1 MTKSNKILVG
11 VLAFVVSVLMGYA
24 LFSETITVTG
34 TATAKGSFDISYT
47 CEVVN
52 ESNMVSD
59 DRYTVGGNG
68 SCVIEDGVI
77 KTNSNLTKPGDQ
89 VWFRVN
95 LKNSGTIAAILKTVD
110 SSNNM
115 TGNLSSAGDEAY
127 LNTTYF
133 LLGGYFFENHEGDGV
148 IGDKDAEALNLTIQ
162 PNQTEPLII
171 LHEWFDSANQPAVP
185 TEGAKM
191 NYNITLGFEQITAN

>member
-1 MTKSNKILVG
+1 M
-11 VLAFVVSVLMGYA
+11 
-24 LFSETITVTG
+24 
-34 TATAKGSFDISYT
+34 ISA
-47 CEVVN
+47 
-52 ESNMVSD
+52 

-89 VWFRVN
+89 VWFSVN

-127 LNTTYF
+127 INTTYF
-133 LLGGYFFENHEGDGV
+133 LFGGYFFENHEGDGV
-148 IGDKDAEALNLTIQ
+148 IGDKAAEEAEIILQ
-162 PNQTEPLII
+162 PNEEMGILIF
-171 LHEWFDSANQPAVP
+171 HEWLSSY
-185 TEGAKM
+185 TGEGVTMPSEGVKM
-191 NYNITLGFEQITAN
+191 NYNITLGFEQVTVQ